1 MTPRRAVALG
11 AVALAIALV
20 VAAYALAR
28 GNKDA
33 VVGEP
38 LAPDLAAAIG
48 RARPA
53 SDPFTT
59 WPETRLSIGGRCV
72 RVIVAVTETQRE
84 EGLRAQRE
92 LGPYAGM
99 LFVNA
104 GDVRT
109 AYTMSGTPLPLD
121 LTLFDRTGRP
131 VERHALGPCAG
142 SITQCPVTRPS
153 HDYRLA
159 LETPRDTQPVAPIGG
174 CG

>member
-20 VAAYALAR
+20 IAAYTLTR
-28 GNKDA
+28 GANDS
-33 VVGEP
+33 VVGPP
-38 LAPDLAAAIG
+38 LAPDLAAAVG
-48 RARPA
+48 GARPA

-59 WPETRLSIGGRCV
+59 WPEARVAIGDRCV
-72 RVIVAVTETQRE
+72 RVIVAATETQRE
-84 EGLRAQRE
+84 EGLRAQRD

-99 LFVNA
+99 LFVND

-121 LTLFDRTGRP
+121 LTLFDRDGRP
-131 VERHALGPCAG
+131 LERHALEPCAG

-159 LETPRDTQPVAPIGG
+159 LETPRGSQPFAPLGG

>member
-20 VAAYALAR
+20 VAGYTLVRGGKDLAA
-28 GNKDA
+28 GQ
-33 VVGEP
+33 P
-38 LAPDLAAAIG
+38 LAPGLLAALG

-59 WPETRLSIGGRCV
+59 WPEARVSIGGRCV
-72 RVIVAVTETQRE
+72 RVIVASTETQRE
-84 EGLRAQRE
+84 EGLRAQRQ
-92 LGPYAGM
+92 LGPYTGM
-99 LFVNA
+99 LFVND

-121 LTLFDRTGRP
+121 LTLFDRDGRP
-131 VERHALGPCAG
+131 LERHALEPCPG

-159 LETPRDTQPVAPIGG
+159 LETPRGSQPVAPLGG
-174 CG
+174 C